1 MKFEQKVCEHI
12 PGLMRYAFA
21 LCGEK
26 AQAED
31 LVQDC
36 LERALRKRHLWRPA
50 STIKP
55 WLFRILYHI
64 YLNQRGSARY
74 RKESLTEN
82 AGEDLAEPSGHET
95 ALHCRDAMAAIYR
108 LPEEQRSALLL
119 MVLEGPSYKE
129 AAEILGVNAGTL
141 RSRVS
146 RARETVRKCCGE
158 EGSKSSAEISG
169 ERITQSG
176 VLLQRVK

>member
-1 MKFEQKVCEHI
+1 MTFEQKVCEHI

-74 RKESLTEN
+74 RKESLREMR
-82 AGEDLAEPSGHET
+82 GRIWPSHPGTRLRCTVEMQW
-95 ALHCRDAMAAIYR
+95 LPFIGYR
-108 LPEEQRSALLL
+108 KNSA
-119 MVLEGPSYKE
+119 PRYY
-129 AAEILGVNAGTL
+129 
-141 RSRVS
+141 
-146 RARETVRKCCGE
+146 
-158 EGSKSSAEISG
+158 
-169 ERITQSG
+169 
-176 VLLQRVK
+176 